1 MSSTT
6 DTPVDV
12 MPKRRLFT
20 ALEYHQMAEAGIL
33 DEDSRV
39 ELLDGEILEMPPISG
54 GHMDPVN
61 EMNERL
67 VVRLVGRAIVSVQN
81 PVRLNDMSEPQPDFA
96 VLRPEMRGRKRVPEA
111 ADVLLLVEIA
121 YSTLQ
126 YDRDIKTKRYAA
138 AGIPQVWLFDVR
150 GRRATDYRDPHEG
163 AYRSVTVHEHGD
175 SITMS
180 AFSDVRIAVADILG

>member
-1 MSSTT
+1 MTTTTSTPT
-6 DTPVDV
+6 DV

-20 ALEYHQMAEAGIL
+20 TLEYHQMAEAGIL

-61 EMNERL
+61 ELNERL
-67 VVRLVGRAIVSVQN
+67 VVQLIGRAIVSVQN
-81 PVRLNDMSEPQPDFA
+81 SVRLNDMSEPGPDFA
-96 VLRPEMRGRKRVPEA
+96 VLRLEMRGRKRVPEA

-121 YSTLQ
+121 YSSLR

-150 GRRATDYRDPHEG
+150 GRRATDYRDPRDGE
-163 AYRSVTVHEHGD
+163 YQSVTVHKLGD
-175 SITMS
+175 TIVMA
-180 AFSDVRIAVADILG
+180 AFPDVRVAVADILR